1 MRRKAIYAIWMA
13 SELAACLFVRPAA
26 AEAAEAAETDLPLDA
41 QFDAYMQAS
50 TRHDHFSGTVLVARD
65 GVPVFSRSYGMANY
79 ELDVPNTARTVYR
92 IASLTKQFTAL
103 AVLQLQE

>member
-13 SELAACLFVRPAA
+13 SVLAACLFVRPA
-26 AEAAEAAETDLPLDA
+26 AAEAAETDLPLDA

-103 AVLQLQE
+103 AVMQLQE